1 MMVMPSET
9 GVPNYT
15 SRDISTAR
23 IGISIN
29 ELQSPYY
36 GAIVDGALLYL
47 KERGVNAIVH
57 LNSHLR
63 TGELEAWEFIRN
75 KHFDS
80 CLVHCNHLTD
90 DELAM
95 LMGEHANVVLLNR
108 CIPGFDKRCVR
119 NDCNT
124 GGAMAALYL
133 LENGHTELAV
143 VTGPSSYHQ
152 TQLRTDGFNQALKSW
167 NQEVP
172 EALFLE
178 SDFTEFGGALAMEEI
193 LDHTRNFSAVFFQN
207 DEMAVGAL
215 EYCYRNK
222 ILVPQSM
229 SVIGFDGLKIGQ
241 FVAPK
246 LTTIKQP
253 LRLIGREAGRIAL
266 NLIDTS
272 IDSERENVVNN
283 SFVPALVEG
292 GSVRSIADLVQMV
305 RLTRREKECL
315 EWSAHGKT
323 AWEIGRILGIS
334 VRTVNNHLSNS
345 FKRLS
350 VTNRSEAIA
359 KSIREGLIDI

>member
-1 MMVMPSET
+1 MTTEPSL
-9 GVPNYT
+9 
-15 SRDISTAR
+15 RDYSSQDNSTAR

-29 ELQSPYY
+29 ELQSPYF
-36 GAIVDGALLYL
+36 GAIADGALLYL

-63 TGELEAWEFIRN
+63 TGELEAWELV
-75 KHFDS
+75 KSKCFDS
-80 CLVHCNHLTD
+80 CLIHSNQLSD
-90 DELAM
+90 DELCV
-95 LMGEHANVVLLNR
+95 LMSEHTNVVLLNR
-108 CIPGFDKRCVR
+108 CIPGFDDRCVST
-119 NDCNT
+119 DCST
-124 GGAMAALYL
+124 GGTMAAIYL

-143 VTGPSSYHQ
+143 VTGPSSYSE

-253 LRLIGREAGRIAL
+253 LRLIGREAARIAL

-272 IDSERENVVNN
+272 IDSESKNVVNN
-283 SFVPALVEG
+283 SFIPSLVVGE
-292 GSVRSIADLVQMV
+292 SVRSIGDLVQMV

>member
-1 MMVMPSET
+1 MTTEPSL
-9 GVPNYT
+9 
-15 SRDISTAR
+15 RDYSSQDNSTAR

-29 ELQSPYY
+29 ELQSPYF
-36 GAIVDGALLYL
+36 GAIADGALLYL

-63 TGELEAWEFIRN
+63 TGELEAWELV
-75 KHFDS
+75 KSKCFDS
-80 CLVHCNHLTD
+80 CLIHSNQLSD
-90 DELAM
+90 DELCV
-95 LMGEHANVVLLNR
+95 LMSEHTNVVLLNR
-108 CIPGFDKRCVR
+108 CIPGFDDRCVST
-119 NDCNT
+119 DCST
-124 GGAMAALYL
+124 GGTMAAIYL

-143 VTGPSSYHQ
+143 VTGPSSYSE

-172 EALFLE
+172 EAL
-178 SDFTEFGGALAMEEI
+178 
-193 LDHTRNFSAVFFQN
+193 
-207 DEMAVGAL
+207 
-215 EYCYRNK
+215 YCYRNK

-253 LRLIGREAGRIAL
+253 LRLIGREAARIAL

-272 IDSERENVVNN
+272 IDSESKNVVNN
-283 SFVPALVEG
+283 SFIPSLVVGE
-292 GSVRSIADLVQMV
+292 SVRSIGDLVQMV

-359 KSIREGLIDI
+359 DRYLA

>member
-1 MMVMPSET
+1 MVMPTES
-9 GVPNYT
+9 N
-15 SRDISTAR
+15 SRDEFSQDIGAAR

-36 GAIVDGALLYL
+36 GAIADGALLYL

-57 LNSHLR
+57 LTAHLR
-63 TGELEAWEFIRN
+63 TGELEAWELVRN

-80 CLVHCNHLTD
+80 CLVHSDHLSD
-90 DELAM
+90 DELGV
-95 LMGEHANVVLLNR
+95 LMGEHTNVVLLNR
-108 CIPGFDKRCVR
+108 RVPGFYDRCVST
-119 NDCNT
+119 DCSA

-133 LENGHTELAV
+133 LKNGHTELAV
-143 VTGPSSYHQ
+143 VGGPFSHTHTS
-152 TQLRTDGFNQALKSW
+152 LRTNGFMQTLNNW
-167 NQEVP
+167 NQELP
-172 EALFLE
+172 EPLILE
-178 SDFTEFGGALAMEEI
+178 SDFTELGGALAMEEI
-193 LDHTRNFSAVFFQN
+193 LDHTRNISAVFFHS

-215 EYCYRNK
+215 EYCCRNK
-222 ILVPQSM
+222 ILVPQSI

-241 FVAPK
+241 FVTPK

-253 LRLIGREAGRIAL
+253 LRMIGRESGRLAM
-266 NLIDTS
+266 NLIDPS
-272 IDSERENVVNN
+272 IDSEKINVGNTV
-283 SFVPALVEG
+283 FVPALMEG
-292 GSVRSIADLVQMV
+292 NSVRSLGQLDQMV

-323 AWEIGRILGIS
+323 AWEVGRILGIS

-345 FKRLS
+345 FKRLG